1 MITTKMF
8 SQMTDQEVV
17 DFIMSNPVSGGCGT
31 QSATKAAAAQQTAFN
46 ATLLSQGAQVFG
58 ADNSVFN
65 DLMSSYKTTVAAGP
79 SQQGWGAAETNA
91 VNSQIINNA
100 AVANR
105 NIAAS
110 VGNNTSAIGGGN
122 VGGGTAA
129 GSTSALEAS
138 VAESVEGQKSAAL
151 NQATQQNY
159 QQGVQN
165 YQFAATG
172 MEKAPSVYTNMPGM
186 NQTTQSGLNQG
197 MANAQAA
204 DAASN
209 WWVKPVMGLAGDAI
223 SIGTGLATGG
233 ASAAFGS
240 LTPTQ
245 ISASM
250 GGPAQVPTT
259 TSSLPNQI

>member
-1 MITTKMF
+1 MF
-8 SQMTDQEVV
+8 YTSKMTDREFL
-17 DFIMSNPVSGGCGT
+17 DFVQVHPVSGGCGT
-31 QSATKAAAAQQTAFN
+31 TSATKAAAATQTSFN

-58 ADNSVFN
+58 ADNTVFN
-65 DLMSSYKTTVAAGP
+65 DMMASYKSTVAAGP
-79 SQQGWGAAETNA
+79 SQQGWSQAETNA
-91 VNSQIINNA
+91 VNAQIINNA
-100 AVANR
+100 AVSNR
-105 NIAAS
+105 NITAA

-122 VGGGTAA
+122 VSGGVAA
-129 GSTSALEAS
+129 GSTAALQAS
-138 VAESVEGQKSAAL
+138 VAESVEGQKSTAL